1 MNSNTIIFS
10 INDTYAPYLYVCL
23 LSLLEH
29 TQPKDKY
36 GVYIL
41 QRNLSQQNKEHILS
55 LAQENFNI
63 SFIDMKR
70 FITPSMERKF
80 ALTCHFTI
88 ETYYRF
94 FLAELFPNTDK
105 ALYLDADTLICK
117 NIEELF
123 QIELKKNYLAATRDV
138 GMIYNAKQW
147 NKKDVNYFQDI
158 LQLREITDY
167 FQAGVMLVNL
177 RQWREECLQQRLLD
191 CLYRVKT
198 PRFVDQDI
206 LNSVC
211 YGRIKFISL
220 NWDYTWHLPFLDER
234 YMQTLPELYACKYKQ
249 AQECPYI
256 VHFTGENIKPV
267 DLPYLSISRLWWK
280 YATQSPYFENLFL
293 QMIRKQMTH
302 LQFIKQ
308 SESKLRRYKLLAAYS
323 WGNYSKKYAEKYR
336 HLQHKISNFIPKD
349 FI

>member
-41 QRNLSQQNKEHILS
+41 QRNLSQQNKDHILS

-147 NKKDVNYFQDI
+147 NKKDVNY
-158 LQLREITDY
+158 LAKKLAT
-167 FQAGVMLVNL
+167 
-177 RQWREECLQQRLLD
+177 
-191 CLYRVKT
+191 T
-198 PRFVDQDI
+198 PFK
-206 LNSVC
+206 L
-211 YGRIKFISL
+211 
-220 NWDYTWHLPFLDER
+220 
-234 YMQTLPELYACKYKQ
+234 
-249 AQECPYI
+249 
-256 VHFTGENIKPV
+256 
-267 DLPYLSISRLWWK
+267 
-280 YATQSPYFENLFL
+280 FESNLFKFDL
-293 QMIRKQMTH
+293 
-302 LQFIKQ
+302 FIFPDGQ
-308 SESKLRRYKLLAAYS
+308 GRSINFYS
-323 WGNYSKKYAEKYR
+323 SYYW
-336 HLQHKISNFIPKD
+336 
-349 FI
+349 